1 MAVVLHSGVVTEL
14 AVTQR
19 QKITWW
25 SSVVRQQVKR
35 EGSGVAGWGG
45 GGVGCCAA
53 KDDGLVWSA
62 VFVREHKEGES

>member
-1 MAVVLHSGVVTEL
+1 M
-14 AVTQR
+14 
-19 QKITWW
+19 
-25 SSVVRQQVKR
+25 RQQVKR
-35 EGSGVAGWGG
+35 EGSAVAGWGG